1 MLCDDPNGN
10 TTNSGLNLAYHIKLY
25 YKASV
30 LETYGMNNVQTM
42 LIFKI

>member
-1 MLCDDPNGN
+1 MIMQPTVVIIL
-10 TTNSGLNLAYHIKLY
+10 KLY